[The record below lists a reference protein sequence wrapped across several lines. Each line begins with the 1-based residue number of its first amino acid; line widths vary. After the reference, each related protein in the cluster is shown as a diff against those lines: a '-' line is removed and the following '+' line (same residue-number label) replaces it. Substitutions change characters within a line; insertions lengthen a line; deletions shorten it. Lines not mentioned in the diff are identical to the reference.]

1 MRRLE
6 HCHRRE
12 SATLIQVKKA
22 KLSQPRQNG
31 TRLYE
36 RNLYKSKMRSDAGPA
51 CARTLQPFIF
61 MGRPAAT
68 KETSAAM
75 AAIR

>member
-1 MRRLE
+1 M
-6 HCHRRE
+6 
-12 SATLIQVKKA
+12 IQVKKA

-36 RNLYKSKMRSDAGPA
+36 RNLYKSKMGSDAGPA

-61 MGRPAAT
+61 RGRPAAT
-68 KETSAAM
+68 K
-75 AAIR
+75 